1 MPLDQRR
8 IIEQAK
14 FSYSPLGKAFEKQ
27 TKTIEEQGKKQ
38 IDAITDQN
46 KGLEALT
53 NKDDHKSV
61 YKEVFD
67 QLVKEKIDEIK
78 ELTDEIDHNDL
89 IYYCKNN
96 TNRKFLMILKME

>member
-38 IDAITDQN
+38 IDAITNQN

-61 YKEVFD
+61 YKEIFD
-67 QLVKEKIDEIK
+67 QLVKQKIDEIK
-78 ELTDEIDHNDL
+78 ELTDEIEHND
-89 IYYCKNN
+89 
-96 TNRKFLMILKME
+96 